1 MIGGKQE
8 LRVGS
13 RCEWLWSLTEES
25 QKCLGRNAD
34 GAFLSGVRIGA
45 SERASVLGGG
55 QRIRHGSE
63 SVRAFR
69 VLGAYFLFRGWRVRR
84 IRAVCCIVPGAGRRR
99 QKR

>member
-45 SERASVLGGG
+45 SECLGGKG
-55 QRIRHGSE
+55 FDTGVSAK
-63 SVRAFR
+63 AFR
-69 VLGAYFLFRGWRVRR
+69 VLGASFLFRGWRVRR
-84 IRAVCCIVPGAGRRR
+84 MRAVCIVPGAGRRR
-99 QKR
+99 QER